1 MRAFILAILS
11 LCILSASAVDLD
23 VNQLVVN
30 GNPTV
35 IHNGVKNKTKKAKEI
50 SYLVTDGT
58 GQELIMQVE
67 SPELKALK
75 ITKIKS
81 ARGRL
86 VIPDSVEIGNETYAV
101 VNLYTKLLAKS
112 YEVRL
117 PNTLTKIRTSS
128 SYNYFKL
135 AAMPLPISLK
145 DIGKSSFIKEL
156 AIGLYTIASAKL
168 NENITVGTRFRTM
181 LDCSNLKYIS
191 NSGKLVDFDAFLS
204 KHVRNDNWEEESL
217 KYFIQKFNSEADGQ
231 LICRDINAKEHPN
244 YKYYMIIKPI
254 LIDSSGRIWANI
266 YISPIK
272 NINKPQFVMAFTA
285 AGDYDDAIAL
295 RDPLKEA
302 GEKIAKLILKS
313 M

>member
-204 KHVRNDNWEEESL
+204 KHVRNDNWEEE
-217 KYFIQKFNSEADGQ
+217 
-231 LICRDINAKEHPN
+231 
-244 YKYYMIIKPI
+244 
-254 LIDSSGRIWANI
+254 
-266 YISPIK
+266 
-272 NINKPQFVMAFTA
+272 
-285 AGDYDDAIAL
+285 
-295 RDPLKEA
+295 
-302 GEKIAKLILKS
+302 
-313 M
+313 